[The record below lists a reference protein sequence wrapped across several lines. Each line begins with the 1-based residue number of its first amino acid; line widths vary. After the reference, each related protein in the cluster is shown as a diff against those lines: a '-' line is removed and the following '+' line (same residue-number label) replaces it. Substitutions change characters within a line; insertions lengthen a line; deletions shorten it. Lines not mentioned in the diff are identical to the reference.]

1 MYSPGFSLDRSMR
14 SDRQPGCLIMIG
26 AHFSF
31 QLRSAWLPMPAG
43 TVVTII
49 RTIDIGAPLDPKLT
63 SPDELWSRRQG
74 SLGLYL
80 FWLLSWRHF
89 HNCKAAFTNYYRRGG
104 LCANCG

>member
-1 MYSPGFSLDRSMR
+1 
-14 SDRQPGCLIMIG
+14 
-26 AHFSF
+26 
-31 QLRSAWLPMPAG
+31 LRSAWLPMPAG

-89 HNCKAAFTNYYRRGG
+89 HNCKAVLFGG
-104 LCANCG
+104 YWSLLTTSCGPYDGAHRLALFKPHETGYHNNT